1 MRLHILFF
9 SIINQSIMEI
19 RALWFPDCS
28 RIASYVAMSP
38 LFGVIIAISFDSM
51 KITKYNEG
59 KVDFENL
66 LKTSRTS
73 G

>member
-1 MRLHILFF
+1 
-9 SIINQSIMEI
+9 MEI

-38 LFGVIIAISFDSM
+38 PRGVIIAISFDSM
-51 KITKYNEG
+51 KITEYNGG
-59 KVDFENL
+59 KVYFENL